1 MCMCWYVFL
10 VPNSIPKQNIYSVKN
25 DSLVLNFKG
34 QNLLFHHI
42 SPGKSIHSF
51 TYSVSNISKNI
62 ADIRNTPVNMC
73 IVLEISIY

>member
-1 MCMCWYVFL
+1 MCWYVLL
-10 VPNSIPKQNIYSVKN
+10 VPNSIPTQSIYSVKN
-25 DSLVLNFKG
+25 GSLVLNFKG

-42 SPGKSIHSF
+42 SSGEFIHSF

-73 IVLEISIY
+73 ILLEIAIY